1 MLLILISGLIE
12 IKKKPIHISIFP
24 ELRRKFKRFTRN
36 KVYIVLTLFF
46 WISLFSF
53 FNSTDKQSWQFFTQ
67 MKLPFLLLPFAF
79 FILPG
84 FSKKEFNSLMFFY
97 ILLMFFSSFGVLKT
111 IFDMQESVLS
121 IIGSG
126 QSIETPVDHIKYSL
140 FVSYAIILGLIIVLE
155 KKVNFFKWEKVP
167 LLVIVVFLFVFLHIL
182 AVRSGIVILYFNLL
196 VLFVGRTI
204 QKKEYLKMLVIAVL
218 IFTIPV
224 VAYLS
229 IPTFKQ
235 KIEYSILDFKMHQKN
250 KEVAFSD
257 GERFRSYEI
266 GWELFESSPVTG
278 VGVGDIFTDYQALY
292 DMRYF
297 MKSPTNLPHNQF
309 LSVAVSTG
317 VVGLIFFMLAF
328 FFPLLYK
335 QAYKNPF
342 LLTLYVLMLL
352 SFMVENTIE
361 RQYSVAFFVTFLLLN
376 LNQIHKPDKSN
387 QENLMNA

>member
-1 MLLILISGLIE
+1 MKIIS
-12 IKKKPIHISIFP
+12 
-24 ELRRKFKRFTRN
+24 RN
-36 KVYIVLTLFF
+36 CIM
-46 WISLFSF
+46 
-53 FNSTDKQSWQFFTQ
+53 KQ
-67 MKLPFLLLPFAF
+67 
-79 FILPG
+79 
-84 FSKKEFNSLMFFY
+84 
-97 ILLMFFSSFGVLKT
+97 
-111 IFDMQESVLS
+111 
-121 IIGSG
+121 
-126 QSIETPVDHIKYSL
+126 
-140 FVSYAIILGLIIVLE
+140 E

-292 DMRYF
+292 IFYF
-297 MKSPTNLPHNQF
+297 NCRNIINFTSKYNRTRKPHQTNC
-309 LSVAVSTG
+309 V
-317 VVGLIFFMLAF
+317 
-328 FFPLLYK
+328 
-335 QAYKNPF
+335 
-342 LLTLYVLMLL
+342 
-352 SFMVENTIE
+352 
-361 RQYSVAFFVTFLLLN
+361 
-376 LNQIHKPDKSN
+376 
-387 QENLMNA
+387 